1 MVSRGLRFLGAV
13 ALAAVCS
20 SAVAWAN
27 GTSFPAA
34 GTPKKSYAQVD
45 AIATQGGVGSTYRG
59 PKTIPTDIE
68 AGCDPRIFL
77 ARDFEIED
85 LPDIVRLAYLKK
97 MSQKEYV
104 AFMQQGGN
112 SQIIRNRDL
121 PVILSYNEFK
131 KLVRYE
137 MEYRN
142 IKVYSGRYDYLFRSS
157 ISPAMERAYLRC
169 LRELQEPVLDVKIEP
184 DAFEPFGANETGR
197 RVFVHLTWYG
207 PTPLTNV
214 QLVPRGDLANEP
226 RTPTGTADDDQ
237 PGPNPSF
244 ETIRPGG
251 SADASVIFNRSPG
264 GAKSFLAISADGI
277 PSRIIALYQMGNTSV
292 SFKPK
297 QISLN
302 PTSTELNGFMR
313 DVRRDCL
320 IPSADSQL
328 LVSTAK
334 VSTLLAPQTQA
345 GRVSTLVLKDPQPET
360 GRVCFEA
367 QATAQRKGIPA
378 EGVAT
383 LEVWE
388 LSAPGEAP

>member
-1 MVSRGLRFLGAV
+1 MVSRSLRLACAV
-13 ALAAVCS
+13 AIAAACVS
-20 SAVAWAN
+20 TIAWAN
-27 GTSFPAA
+27 GGAYHGDVPV
-34 GTPKKSYAQVD
+34 KRNYAKVD
-45 AIATQGGVGSTYRG
+45 PIATQGGAGDTYRG
-59 PKTIPTDIE
+59 PNTMPTDIE
-68 AGCDPRIFL
+68 SGCDPRLFL

-97 MSQKEYV
+97 MSQKEFV
-104 AFMQQGGN
+104 AFMQGGGN
-112 SQIIRNRDL
+112 SQIIRNREL
-121 PVILSYNEFK
+121 PIVLSYNEFK

-142 IKVYSGRYDYLFRSS
+142 IKIYSGRYDYLFRSS
-157 ISPAMERAYLRC
+157 LSPPLERAYLRC

-184 DAFEPFGANETGR
+184 DAFEPFGTDEANR

-214 QLVPRGDLANEP
+214 QIIPRGDLANEP
-226 RTPTGTADDDQ
+226 RTPTGTADDDL
-237 PGPNPSF
+237 PGANPSF
-244 ETIRPGG
+244 ASIKPGG
-251 SADASVIFNRSPG
+251 SADASLIFNRSTG
-264 GAKSFLAISADGI
+264 GAKSFVAITADGI
-277 PSRIIALYQMGNTSV
+277 PSRIIAFYQMGKTSV

-320 IPSADSQL
+320 MPSADSEL
-328 LVSTAK
+328 FVSTAK

-345 GRVSTLVLKDPQPET
+345 GRVSSILLKDPQPET

-367 QATAQRKGIPA
+367 QASAQRKGIPA
-378 EGVAT
+378 EGIVT

-388 LSAPGEAP
+388 LSAPAGEP